1 MENATSS
8 TPILI
13 GKGGAKVV
21 RFLRADGA
29 SWIEKSGST
38 PELVRE
44 AAVLEWC
51 AGRLPVPRVLAYK
64 PGSLTMSV
72 LPGVSLLEASMEEA
86 VQAIIQALHLIHSI
100 PIAGC
105 PFDAGWKSRLSQGE
119 ANIRAGLID
128 ESDFDE
134 DNMGRSPSDILAEL
148 RSMPQLPETCC
159 FTHGDAC
166 LPNFLTHGS
175 ELTGIIDVGRAGVTH
190 PAQDWA
196 LAIRSVRANFGSAG
210 ERLLRQHLPPHSQDE
225 ELLRRFRLL
234 DELF

>member
-1 MENATSS
+1 MRPDKYVRIAAAIRREGTTNT
-8 TPILI
+8 I
-13 GKGGAKVV
+13 GIA
-21 RFLRADGA
+21 
-29 SWIEKSGST
+29 
-38 PELVRE
+38 
-44 AAVLEWC
+44 
-51 AGRLPVPRVLAYK
+51 
-64 PGSLTMSV
+64 MS
-72 LPGVSLLEASMEEA
+72 ARR
-86 VQAIIQALHLIHSI
+86 
-100 PIAGC
+100 C
-105 PFDAGWKSRLSQGE
+105 PQ
-119 ANIRAGLID
+119 RAGLID

>member
-1 MENATSS
+1 MSRDS
-8 TPILI
+8 TLI
-13 GKGGAKVV
+13 V
-21 RFLRADGA
+21 RLN
-29 SWIEKSGST
+29 SQ
-38 PELVRE
+38 LV
-44 AAVLEWC
+44 
-51 AGRLPVPRVLAYK
+51 
-64 PGSLTMSV
+64 
-72 LPGVSLLEASMEEA
+72 
-86 VQAIIQALHLIHSI
+86 IHSN
-100 PIAGC
+100 PEFLFATQVAPWFGWTHAPAG
-105 PFDAGWKSRLSQGE
+105 
-119 ANIRAGLID
+119 I
-128 ESDFDE
+128 ESDPIRHLQ
-134 DNMGRSPSDILAEL
+134 NGTRSPSDILAEL

>member
-1 MENATSS
+1 M
-8 TPILI
+8 
-13 GKGGAKVV
+13 

-29 SWIEKSGST
+29 SWIEKSGSSL
-38 PELVRE
+38 ELARE

-51 AGRLPVPRVLAYK
+51 SGSLPVPRVLAYK
-64 PGSLTMSV
+64 PGSITMSV
-72 LPGVSLLEASMEEA
+72 MPGVSLLEAPMEEA
-86 VQAIIQALHLIHSI
+86 MQAMIRALHLIHSI
-100 PIAGC
+100 PVGGC
-105 PFDAGWKSRLSQGE
+105 PFDAGWELRLSEGE

-134 DNMGRSPSDILAEL
+134 DNVGRSPSDILAEL
-148 RSMPQLPETCC
+148 RSMPPLPETCC

-166 LPNFLTHGS
+166 LPNFLTHCG

-196 LAIRSVRANFGSAG
+196 LALRSFRANFGSAG
-210 ERLLRQHLPPHSQDE
+210 ERLLRQHLPPDSQNE